1 MYICFELFF
10 IFQIITPQLIFLGK
24 NVWISRLSVIKTSS
38 AKTLMRRLE
47 NHGVYNGRVCTITIT
62 MEAKYRS
69 INMDDTVD
77 LYYHMISLP

>member
-1 MYICFELFF
+1 MNIS
-10 IFQIITPQLIFLGK
+10 
-24 NVWISRLSVIKTSS
+24 ISRLSVIKTSS

-47 NHGVYNGRVCTITIT
+47 NHGVHYGRVFAIT

-77 LYYHMISLP
+77 LYYHMISLPYDKFTNVGGIAKV